1 MAIPTNTPQRPQAP
15 IGMPPVGPQVP
26 LPPMANCQTCDNGHW
41 ITQMFPTPNGQCPPG
56 WEVVDGSNPCNVL
69 GEPGITNTF
78 VTNISSGYNQFGCSF
93 LYNRKSVLQNKL
105 MQLIVAGTNPA
116 WQDILNNKLIYID
129 GMIAEVCTMTAT
141 SGPNGTTL
149 NVGPLG
155 PQTTTAGPEL
165 PASPEPPTQIPGS
178 TVIQGQPYVPPYN
191 GNPGQPYI
199 PAQTVAPG
207 QAYTAVSPGTMAAFN
222 GDFMFGDY

>member
-1 MAIPTNTPQRPQAP
+1 
-15 IGMPPVGPQVP
+15 
-26 LPPMANCQTCDNGHW
+26 
-41 ITQMFPTPNGQCPPG
+41 
-56 WEVVDGSNPCNVL
+56 
-69 GEPGITNTF
+69 
-78 VTNISSGYNQFGCSF
+78 
-93 LYNRKSVLQNKL
+93 